1 MGDVPQIDVT
11 FSPVSD
17 RSGTPAKG
25 NLTGISRKIKDSC
38 ADIFN
43 FSQKWDTLRVNG
55 AVLMNRIAGAKLKS
69 LQVKE
74 SETADE
80 AEASEEKLLEL
91 CSLLLNVWNEMEHL
105 VDKMTAIVNN
115 LSAVV
120 DLHNSSSSLRVDD
133 VPFTTWPVERFY
145 EIACGVVSAF
155 VKELGVKKC
164 LVQEV
169 AMQADEKALSFYV
182 TAWTYQAYVDGET
195 QLSLEALVHEVGLK

>member
-1 MGDVPQIDVT
+1 MDDRSPTNVT

-17 RSGTPAKG
+17 RSGTPARG

-38 ADIFN
+38 ADIYN
-43 FSQKWDTLRVNG
+43 FSQRWDTLRANG

-74 SETADE
+74 SDTADE
-80 AEASEEKLLEL
+80 TEASEEKLLEL
-91 CSLLLNVWNEMEHL
+91 CSLLLAVWTEMEEL
-105 VDKMTAIVNN
+105 VNKMTVVVNN
-115 LSAVV
+115 LAAVV

-145 EIACGVVSAF
+145 ETACDVVSAF
-155 VKELGVKKC
+155 AKELGVKKC

-182 TAWTYQAYVDGET
+182 TVWTYQPYIDGET